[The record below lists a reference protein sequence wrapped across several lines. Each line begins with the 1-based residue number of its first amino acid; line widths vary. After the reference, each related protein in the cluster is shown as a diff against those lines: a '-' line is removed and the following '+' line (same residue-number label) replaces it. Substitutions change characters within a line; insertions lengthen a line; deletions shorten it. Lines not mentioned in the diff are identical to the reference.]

1 MNNTDTIAA
10 PITPLVTSPVIS
22 LRISGSNSLS
32 VFSLMEKGGKSINIS
47 DIKPNY
53 VSLYRF
59 NIEKENLHD
68 DVLAVYFKAPHSF
81 TGEDVVEISF
91 HGNPV
96 LVNAALSAIYSLK
109 IRHAEGGEFSKR
121 AFLNGKIDLT
131 QAESIQEL
139 ISAKSVEGVY
149 SAYNQLQGS
158 LKHELDSIKD
168 KLLKMKALMEAKIDF
183 PDEDT
188 VDEET
193 PLLKHDCENIL
204 SVIDCL
210 ILSYKSYRNANRG
223 LEIVIAGKPNVGKSS
238 LMNAFLKEERAIVS
252 DTPGTTRDFIK
263 ESLYIGGIP
272 VHITDTAGI
281 RSSDEN
287 IEQIGIDRSRQK
299 IESAD
304 IILLL
309 LDVSRPLTEED
320 YNILDETKN
329 SNRIIIG
336 NKLDITE
343 NKSYDNAD
351 IYISAK
357 TGINIEKLVEILREK
372 TSLHDNETKSNAA
385 AITER
390 HHTILIEIKEIIEKI
405 NSSLCIYPIDMLCID
420 LEKAIN
426 LLSEITG
433 DNYTEKVLDIVFS
446 SFCIGK

>member
-1 MNNTDTIAA
+1 M
-10 PITPLVTSPVIS
+10 
-22 LRISGSNSLS
+22 
-32 VFSLMEKGGKSINIS
+32 
-47 DIKPNY
+47 
-53 VSLYRF
+53 
-59 NIEKENLHD
+59 
-68 DVLAVYFKAPHSF
+68 
-81 TGEDVVEISF
+81 VEISF

-96 LVNAALSAIYSLK
+96 LVNAALSAIYSLN
-109 IRHAEGGEFSKR
+109 IRPAEGGEFSKR

-139 ISAKSVEGVY
+139 IYAKSIEGIN

-158 LKHELDSIKD
+158 LKYELDSIKNR
-168 KLLKMKALMEAKIDF
+168 LLKMKAVMEAKIDF

-188 VDEET
+188 VDEEL
-193 PLLKHDCENIL
+193 PVLKQDCENIL
-204 SVIDCL
+204 SVTGCL
-210 ILSYKSYRNANRG
+210 ISSYKSYRNANRG

-272 VHITDTAGI
+272 VHLTDTAGI
-281 RSSDEN
+281 RLSDEN
-287 IEQIGIDRSRQK
+287 IEQIGIGKSRQK
-299 IESAD
+299 IETAD
-304 IILLL
+304 IVLLL
-309 LDVSRPLTEED
+309 LDVSIPLTEED
-320 YNILDETKN
+320 YNILEDTKN

-336 NKLDITE
+336 NKLDITD
-343 NKSYDNAD
+343 NKSYDKAD

-357 TGINIEKLVEILREK
+357 TGINIDELLEILREK
-372 TSLHDNETKSNAA
+372 TSLYDNEIKSNAA

-390 HHTILIEIKEIIEKI
+390 HHNILINIKEIIEKI
-405 NSSLCIYPIDMLCID
+405 NLSLGIYPIDMLCID
-420 LEKAIN
+420 LERAIN

>member
-1 MNNTDTIAA
+1 MINTDTIAA
-10 PITPLVTSPVIS
+10 PITPLVTSPVIT
-22 LRISGSNSLS
+22 LRISGSNALK
-32 VFSLMEKGGKSINIS
+32 VYSLMEKGGKSINIS

-53 VSLYRF
+53 MSLYRF
-59 NIEKENLHD
+59 NVGKENLHD
-68 DVLAVYFKAPHSF
+68 DVLAVYFRAPHSF
-81 TGEDVVEISF
+81 TGEDVVELSF

-96 LVNAALSAIYSLK
+96 LVNAALSAIYSLN
-109 IRHAEGGEFSKR
+109 IRPAEGGEFSKR

-139 ISAKSVEGVY
+139 ISAKSVEGVN

-158 LKHELDSIKD
+158 LRHELDGIKD
-168 KLLKMKALMEAKIDF
+168 MLLKMKAVMEAKIDF

-188 VDEET
+188 VDEEL
-193 PLLKHDCENIL
+193 PVLKRDCESIL
-204 SVIDCL
+204 LVIDRL
-210 ILSYKSYRNANRG
+210 ISSYKSYRNANRG

-238 LMNAFLKEERAIVS
+238 LMNAFLKEDRAIVS

-272 VHITDTAGI
+272 VYLTDTAGI
-281 RSSDEN
+281 RFSDEN
-287 IEQIGIDRSRQK
+287 IEQIGIDRSRNK
-299 IESAD
+299 IETAD
-304 IILLL
+304 IVLLL
-309 LDVSRPLTEED
+309 FDVSNPLTEED
-320 YNILDETKN
+320 YNILEDTKN

-336 NKLDITE
+336 NKLDIADD
-343 NKSYDNAD
+343 KSYDKAD

-357 TGINIEKLVEILREK
+357 TGINMEKLVNILKEK
-372 TSLHDNETKSNAA
+372 TSIYDNEIKSNAA
-385 AITER
+385 AVTER

-405 NSSLCIYPIDMLCID
+405 DLSLGIYPIDMLCID
-420 LEKAIN
+420 LERAVS

>member
-1 MNNTDTIAA
+1 MINDTIAA
-10 PITPLVTSPVIS
+10 PITPLVVSPVIS
-22 LRISGSNSLS
+22 IRISGSDALK
-32 VFSLMEKGGKSINIS
+32 VFSLMEKCGSSVDIAN
-47 DIKPNY
+47 IKPNY
-53 VSLYRF
+53 VSLYKF
-59 NIEKENLHD
+59 NIKDEDLYD

-96 LVNAALSAIYSLK
+96 LVNAALSSIYKLG
-109 IRHAEGGEFSKR
+109 IRNAEGGEFSKR

-139 ISAKSVEGVY
+139 ISAKSVEGVN

-168 KLLKMKALMEAKIDF
+168 KLLKMKAVMEAKIDF

-193 PLLKHDCENIL
+193 PVLKQDCENIL
-204 SVIDCL
+204 SVIDGL
-210 ILSYKSYRNANRG
+210 ISSYKSYRNANRG

-252 DTPGTTRDFIK
+252 DIAGTTRDFIK

-272 VHITDTAGI
+272 VHLTDTAGI
-281 RSSDEN
+281 RLSDEN

-304 IILLL
+304 IVLLL

-320 YNILDETKN
+320 YNILEDTKN

-343 NKSYDNAD
+343 NMSYDKAD

-357 TGINIEKLVEILREK
+357 TGINIEKLVDILREK
-372 TSLHDNETKSNAA
+372 TSLHDNEIKTNAA

-405 NSSLCIYPIDMLCID
+405 NLSLGVYPIDMLCID
-420 LEKAIN
+420 LERAIS

>member
-1 MNNTDTIAA
+1 MINTDTIAA
-10 PITPLVTSPVIS
+10 PITPLVTSPVIT
-22 LRISGSNSLS
+22 LRISGSNALK
-32 VFSLMEKGGKSINIS
+32 VYSLMEKGGESINIS

-53 VSLYRF
+53 MSLYRF
-59 NIEKENLHD
+59 NVGKENLHD
-68 DVLAVYFKAPHSF
+68 DVLAVYFRAPHSF
-81 TGEDVVEISF
+81 TGEDVVELSF

-96 LVNAALSAIYSLK
+96 LVNAALSAIYSLN
-109 IRHAEGGEFSKR
+109 IRPAEGGEFSKR

-139 ISAKSVEGVY
+139 ISAKSVEGVN

-158 LKHELDSIKD
+158 LRHELDGIKD
-168 KLLKMKALMEAKIDF
+168 MLLKMKAVMEAKIDF

-188 VDEET
+188 VDEEL
-193 PLLKHDCENIL
+193 PVLKRDCESIL
-204 SVIDCL
+204 LVIDRL
-210 ILSYKSYRNANRG
+210 ISSYKSYRNANRG

-238 LMNAFLKEERAIVS
+238 LMNAFLKEDRAIVS

-272 VHITDTAGI
+272 VYLTDTAGI
-281 RSSDEN
+281 RFSDEN
-287 IEQIGIDRSRQK
+287 IEQIGIDRSRNK
-299 IESAD
+299 IETAD
-304 IILLL
+304 IVLLL
-309 LDVSRPLTEED
+309 FDVSNPLTEED
-320 YNILDETKN
+320 YNILEDTKN

-336 NKLDITE
+336 NKLDITD
-343 NKSYDNAD
+343 NKSYDKAD

-357 TGINIEKLVEILREK
+357 TGINMEKLVNILKEK
-372 TSLHDNETKSNAA
+372 TSIYDNEIKSNAA
-385 AITER
+385 AVTER

-405 NSSLCIYPIDMLCID
+405 DLSLGIYPIDMLCID
-420 LEKAIN
+420 LERAVS